1 MGSHSVFWSAKKTE
15 WIPMVNHMTVLTVW
29 VDTGMKHASIAQ
41 MDILIVANAMAEG
54 TLIPMVG

>member
-1 MGSHSVFWSAKKTE
+1 
-15 WIPMVNHMTVLTVW
+15 MVNHMTVLTVW